1 MNWLD
6 DLFNKHKFA
15 RRFSLFWAMS
25 LITYIAVSYV
35 AKMGSLN
42 AVDGTIILGFIGV
55 LATVIGFYQWH
66 RSKDD
71 A

>member
-1 MNWLD
+1 
-6 DLFNKHKFA
+6 
-15 RRFSLFWAMS
+15 MS

-55 LATVIGFYQWH
+55 LEIGRAH
-66 RSKDD
+66 V
-71 A
+71 